1 MSGFKSLQ
9 WAWSILLLSILFTA
23 SLQPV
28 SAVSEKQF
36 KFDLQDNYDANAY
49 SLNLF
54 LQADFEHNDD
64 LRLPERDYGK
74 KLNKLNFFLFQHA
87 EYGGEPMF
95 AAPSL
100 KRYALLIPA
109 MNSRTLIY
117 PFHSFL

>member
-1 MSGFKSLQ
+1 MSGFKTLH
-9 WAWSILLLSILFTA
+9 WAWSILLLSILSTA
-23 SLQPV
+23 PLQPV

-36 KFDLQDNYDANAY
+36 KLDLQDNYDANAY
-49 SLNLF
+49 SLNFF
-54 LQADFEHNDD
+54 LQADFEHDDD

-74 KLNKLNFFLFQHA
+74 KLNKLNFFISQNT

-95 AAPSL
+95 AAPFL

-109 MNSRTLIY
+109 MNSRTLLY

>member
-9 WAWSILLLSILFTA
+9 WAWSILFLSILSTA
-23 SLQPV
+23 PLQPV
-28 SAVSEKQF
+28 SAVSEKQLNLA
-36 KFDLQDNYDANAY
+36 LQDNYDANAY

-54 LQADFEHNDD
+54 LHADFEHDD
-64 LRLPERDYGK
+64 NLRLPERDYGK
-74 KLNKLNFFLFQHA
+74 KLNKLNFFTSQHT
-87 EYGGEPMF
+87 EYGGERVL
-95 AAPSL
+95 AAPSR

>member
-9 WAWSILLLSILFTA
+9 WAWSILFLSILSTA
-23 SLQPV
+23 PLQPV
-28 SAVSEKQF
+28 SAVSEKQSNLE
-36 KFDLQDNYDANAY
+36 LQDNYDANAY
-49 SLNLF
+49 SLNQF
-54 LQADFEHNDD
+54 LHLDFEHNDN

>member
-9 WAWSILLLSILFTA
+9 WAWSILFLSILSTA
-23 SLQPV
+23 PLQPV

-36 KFDLQDNYDANAY
+36 NLELQDNYDANAY

-54 LQADFEHNDD
+54 LQSDFEHDD
-64 LRLPERDYGK
+64 HLRLPESDYGK
-74 KLNKLNFFLFQHA
+74 KLNKLNFFVSQNI
-87 EYGGEPMF
+87 EYGGETMF
-95 AAPSL
+95 AVSSL

>member
-9 WAWSILLLSILFTA
+9 WAWSILFLSILSTA
-23 SLQPV
+23 PLQPV
-28 SAVSEKQF
+28 SAVSEKQLNLE
-36 KFDLQDNYDANAY
+36 LQDNYDANAY

-54 LQADFEHNDD
+54 LHADFEHDD
-64 LRLPERDYGK
+64 NLRLPERDYGK
-74 KLNKLNFFLFQHA
+74 KLNKLNFFISQHT
-87 EYGGEPMF
+87 EYGGERVF
-95 AAPSL
+95 AAPSR